1 MATPMTPKEPTA
13 GIGQQR
19 EPAIEV
25 RDVHEIFR
33 VYASARPGLRERLIR
48 PGRIPFNE
56 FHALN
61 GVSCTIMP
69 GERVGLVGHNGSGKS
84 TLLKVMAKIL
94 PPDKGEVITRGRMA
108 TLLELGAGFSPE
120 LTGRE
125 NMYLNGSI
133 LGLKRAEIDASFD
146 RIVDFAGV
154 RDFIDTPV
162 KNYSSGM
169 YVRLGFAIAVHVD
182 PDILLVDEVLAVG
195 DQTFQD
201 RSLARM
207 RAFAE
212 AGKTVVLVSHDL
224 NSVASLCDRV
234 IVLEHGN
241 IVFDGPSEQG
251 ITEYK
256 RRLDGGKGTDLVAPD
271 LPELHAHEVEEE
283 TDPCSHKITIN
294 KVWLDTVG
302 AAPAKADP
310 RPKSVQAEFV
320 IDPHWPDTAKGRNL
334 TPGTKVRVGI
344 TCTPTEDLIRDGGLY
359 LRLCLRRADHGHATY
374 DSRTSWRTQYLAPP
388 PVGQPFTVYAD
399 MQLNVLSGTWLVD
412 VEVGNSE
419 TDEIHEIRE
428 AALRLGVQSR
438 PWDFGVADLGLTFT
452 IDNPDGVWPP
462 QFEPHPRHEGG
473 PRVHPSPLWPLPSPD
488 GTPQDQNPEQESAQ
502 PEARAAATDQPEE
515 ME

>member
-1 MATPMTPKEPTA
+1 MADNPREEASRENPGQTRNDSTATTPQSAHDTDK
-13 GIGQQR
+13 GIGQGRQ
-19 EPAIEV
+19 PAIEV
-25 RDVHEIFR
+25 RDVHEVFR
-33 VYASARPGLRERLIR
+33 VYATARPGLRERLIR
-48 PGRIPFNE
+48 PGRIPYNE

-61 GVSCTIMP
+61 GVTCTIMP

-94 PPDKGEVITRGRMA
+94 PPDQGDVITRGRMA

-224 NSVASLCDRV
+224 HSVANLCDRV

-256 RRLDGGKGTDLVAPD
+256 RRLDGGKGADLVVPD

-283 TDPCSHKITIN
+283 TDPRTHQMTID
-294 KVWLDTVG
+294 KVWIDAIG
-302 AAPAKADP
+302 AAPSRPDP
-310 RPKSVQAEFV
+310 RPVAVQRAFPLE
-320 IDPHWPDTAKGRNL
+320 PNWPDTAAGKKL
-334 TPGTKVRVGI
+334 APGTKVRIGI
-344 TCTPTEDLIRDGGLY
+344 QTTPTTDLIKDGGLY
-359 LRLCLRRADHGHATY
+359 VRVCLRRADHGHATY

-388 PVGQPFTVYAD
+388 PEGEALTVYAD

-412 VEVGNSE
+412 VEVGNAE
-419 TDEIHEIRE
+419 TDAIHDVNEG
-428 AALRLGVQSR
+428 ALRLGVQSQ
-438 PWDFGVADLGLTFT
+438 PWDFGTADLGMTFT
-452 IDNPDGVWPP
+452 IDNPEGVWPP
-462 QFEPHPRHEGG
+462 QFEPHPLAEGG
-473 PRVHPSPLWPLPSPD
+473 PRVHPNPLWP
-488 GTPQDQNPEQESAQ
+488 
-502 PEARAAATDQPEE
+502 RTDE

>member
-1 MATPMTPKEPTA
+1 MTDIPQSPTTPQPGDPMNAGTIPT
-13 GIGQQR
+13 GPTGSMNQGRQ
-19 EPAIEV
+19 PAIEV
-25 RDVHEIFR
+25 KDVHEIFR
-33 VYASARPGLRERLIR
+33 VYAQARPGLRERLIR
-48 PGRIPFNE
+48 PGRIPYTE

-61 GVSCTIMP
+61 GVSCQIMP

-133 LGLKRAEIDASFD
+133 LGLRRHEIDEHFD

-224 NSVASLCDRV
+224 SSVASLCDRV

-241 IVFDGPSEQG
+241 IVFDGPSDQG
-251 ITEYK
+251 ITAYM
-256 RRLDGGKGTDLVAPD
+256 RRLEGGKGADLIVPD
-271 LPELHAHEVEEE
+271 LPELHAHEAEEAV
-283 TDPCSHKITIN
+283 DPCSHQVTIDR
-294 KVWLDTVG
+294 VWIDQIG
-302 AAPAKADP
+302 EAAPLGDP
-310 RPKSVQAEFV
+310 RPAAV
-320 IDPHWPDTAKGRNL
+320 IKDQPLPEVPVAAGIGQPI
-334 TPGTKVRVGI
+334 TPGTPIRVGI
-344 TCTPTEDLIRDGGLY
+344 TFRPEADIIRDGGLY
-359 LRLCLRRADHGHATY
+359 VRLCLRRADHGHPTY
-374 DSRTSWRTQYLAPP
+374 DSRTSWRIQYLAPP
-388 PVGQPFTVYAD
+388 PEGESATVYAD
-399 MQLNVLSGTWLVD
+399 FTLNVLAGTWLVD

-419 TDEIHEIRE
+419 TDTIHAIQE
-428 AALRLGVQSR
+428 AALRIPVHAH
-438 PWDFGVADLGLTFT
+438 PWDFGVAHLGLTFT
-452 IDNPDGVWPP
+452 IDNPQGVWPP
-462 QFEPHPRHEGG
+462 QFVPHPREEGG
-473 PRVHPSPLWPLPSPD
+473 PLVHPNPRWPLP
-488 GTPQDQNPEQESAQ
+488 
-502 PEARAAATDQPEE
+502 TDLK
-515 ME
+515 